1 MDELNVNQMQTE
13 RKPTV
18 NVPLLAKW
26 TNILFWLIIVS
37 TVANFLTSEN
47 ATNAVPVLAFTGQIL
62 NIVSTAAYG
71 VVLMKIASESM
82 HYRNSAICCFITA
95 VISVA
100 VIPIS
105 DDTESFIAISV
116 VIVSVV
122 INMIGEYYEF
132 IGHTDVLRDV
142 DRALSD
148 KWFKLWKWYIGTF
161 LGMIGGTVLAVIIP
175 LIGMIVVLASTIGTF
190 VVSIVKIVYIYKMSK
205 VFRNFSTQ

>member
-1 MDELNVNQMQTE
+1 
-13 RKPTV
+13 
-18 NVPLLAKW
+18 
-26 TNILFWLIIVS
+26 
-37 TVANFLTSEN
+37 
-47 ATNAVPVLAFTGQIL
+47 
-62 NIVSTAAYG
+62 
-71 VVLMKIASESM
+71 M

-105 DDTESFIAISV
+105 DDTESFIAIPV

-161 LGMIGGTVLAVIIP
+161 LGMIAGTVLAVIIP
-175 LIGMIVVLASTIGTF
+175 LIGMIVVLASTIGTL
-190 VVSIVKIVYIYKMSK
+190 VVSIVKIVYVYKMSK
-205 VFRNFSTQ
+205 AFQNYPAQ

>member
-37 TVANFLTSEN
+37 TVAKFLTSEN
-47 ATNAVPVLAFTGQIL
+47 VTNAVPVLAFTGQIL
-62 NIVSTAAYG
+62 NIAATAAYG

-82 HYRNSAICCFITA
+82 HYRNSAICCFITV

-122 INMIGEYYEF
+122 INMIGVYYEF
-132 IGHTDVLRDV
+132 MGHADVLRDV
-142 DRALSD
+142 DRTLSD
-148 KWFKLWKWYIGTF
+148 KWFKLWKWYVGTF
-161 LGMIGGTVLAVIIP
+161 FGMIGGTVLAVIIP
-175 LIGMIVVLASTIGTF
+175 LIGMIIVLASTIGTF

-205 VFRNFSTQ
+205 VFGKYSAQ

>member
-62 NIVSTAAYG
+62 NIASTAAYG

-122 INMIGEYYEF
+122 INMIGVYYEF
-132 IGHTDVLRDV
+132 MGHADVLRDV
-142 DRALSD
+142 DRTLSD
-148 KWFKLWKWYIGTF
+148 KWFKLWKWYVGTF
-161 LGMIGGTVLAVIIP
+161 FGMIGGTVLAVIIP
-175 LIGMIVVLASTIGTF
+175 LIGMIIVLASTIGTF

-205 VFRNFSTQ
+205 VFGKYSAQ

>member
-62 NIVSTAAYG
+62 NIAATAAYG

-122 INMIGEYYEF
+122 INMIGVYYEF
-132 IGHTDVLRDV
+132 MGHADVLRDV
-142 DRALSD
+142 DRTLSD
-148 KWFKLWKWYIGTF
+148 KWFKLWKWYVGTF
-161 LGMIGGTVLAVIIP
+161 FGMIGGTVLAVIIP
-175 LIGMIVVLASTIGTF
+175 LIGMIIVLASTIGTF

-205 VFRNFSTQ
+205 VFGKYSAQ

>member
-26 TNILFWLIIVS
+26 MNILFWLIIAS
-37 TVANFLTSEN
+37 TVAKFLTSEN
-47 ATNAVPVLAFTGQIL
+47 VTNAVPVLAFAGQIL
-62 NIVSTAAYG
+62 NIAATAAYG
-71 VVLMKIASESM
+71 VILMKIASESM

-122 INMIGEYYEF
+122 INMIGVYYEF
-132 IGHTDVLRDV
+132 MGHADVLRDV
-142 DRALSD
+142 DRTLSD
-148 KWFKLWKWYIGTF
+148 KWFKLWKWYVGTF
-161 LGMIGGTVLAVIIP
+161 FGMIGGTVLAVIIP
-175 LIGMIVVLASTIGTF
+175 LIGMIIVLASTIGTF

-205 VFRNFSTQ
+205 VFGKYSAQ

>member
-37 TVANFLTSEN
+37 TVAKFLTSEN
-47 ATNAVPVLAFTGQIL
+47 VTNAVPVLAFTGQIL
-62 NIVSTAAYG
+62 NIAATAAYG

-105 DDTESFIAISV
+105 ADTESFIAISV

-122 INMIGEYYEF
+122 INMIGVYYEF
-132 IGHTDVLRDV
+132 MGHVDVLRDV
-142 DRALSD
+142 DRTLSD
-148 KWFKLWKWYIGTF
+148 KWFKLWKWYVGTF
-161 LGMIGGTVLAVIIP
+161 FGMIGGTVLAVIIP
-175 LIGMIVVLASTIGTF
+175 LIGMIIVLASTIGTF

-205 VFRNFSTQ
+205 VFGKYSAQ

>member
-47 ATNAVPVLAFTGQIL
+47 VTNAVPVLAFTGQIL

-122 INMIGEYYEF
+122 INMIGVYYEF
-132 IGHTDVLRDV
+132 MGHADVLRDV
-142 DRALSD
+142 DRTLSD
-148 KWFKLWKWYIGTF
+148 KWFKLWKWYVGTF
-161 LGMIGGTVLAVIIP
+161 FGMIGGTVLAVIIP
-175 LIGMIVVLASTIGTF
+175 LIGMIIVLASTIGTF

-205 VFRNFSTQ
+205 VFGKYSAQ

>member
-13 RKPTV
+13 RKTTV

-62 NIVSTAAYG
+62 NIASTAAYG

-122 INMIGEYYEF
+122 INMIGVYYEF
-132 IGHTDVLRDV
+132 MGHADVLRDV
-142 DRALSD
+142 DRTLSD
-148 KWFKLWKWYIGTF
+148 KWFKLWKWYVGTF
-161 LGMIGGTVLAVIIP
+161 FGMIGGTVLAVIIP
-175 LIGMIVVLASTIGTF
+175 LIGMIIVLASTIGTF

-205 VFRNFSTQ
+205 VFGKYSAQ

>member
-37 TVANFLTSEN
+37 TVAKFLTSEN
-47 ATNAVPVLAFTGQIL
+47 VTNAVPVLAFTGQIL
-62 NIVSTAAYG
+62 NIAATAAYG

-122 INMIGEYYEF
+122 INMIGVYYEF
-132 IGHTDVLRDV
+132 MGHADVLQDV
-142 DRALSD
+142 DRTLSD
-148 KWFKLWKWYIGTF
+148 KWFKLWKWYVGTF
-161 LGMIGGTVLAVIIP
+161 FGMIGGTVLAVIIP
-175 LIGMIVVLASTIGTF
+175 MIGMIIVLASTIGTF

-205 VFRNFSTQ
+205 VFGKYSAQ

>member
-13 RKPTV
+13 RKPTI

-47 ATNAVPVLAFTGQIL
+47 VTNAVPVLAFTGQIL

-132 IGHTDVLRDV
+132 MGHADVLQDV
-142 DRALSD
+142 DRTLSD
-148 KWFKLWKWYIGTF
+148 KWFKLWKWYVGTF
-161 LGMIGGTVLAVIIP
+161 FGMIGGTVLAVIIP
-175 LIGMIVVLASTIGTF
+175 LIGMIIVLASTIGTF

-205 VFRNFSTQ
+205 LFGKYSAQ

>member
-37 TVANFLTSEN
+37 TVAKFLTSKN
-47 ATNAVPVLAFTGQIL
+47 VTNAVPVLAFTGQIL
-62 NIVSTAAYG
+62 NIAATAAYG

-122 INMIGEYYEF
+122 INMIGVYYEF
-132 IGHTDVLRDV
+132 MGHADVLRDV
-142 DRALSD
+142 DRTLSD
-148 KWFKLWKWYIGTF
+148 KWFKLWKWYVGTF
-161 LGMIGGTVLAVIIP
+161 FGMIGGTVLAVIIP
-175 LIGMIVVLASTIGTF
+175 LIGMIIVLASTIGTF

-205 VFRNFSTQ
+205 VFGKYSAQ

>member
-37 TVANFLTSEN
+37 IVAKFLTSEN
-47 ATNAVPVLAFTGQIL
+47 VTNAVPVLAFTGQIL
-62 NIVSTAAYG
+62 NIAATAAYG

-122 INMIGEYYEF
+122 INMIGVYYEF
-132 IGHTDVLRDV
+132 MGHADVLRDV
-142 DRALSD
+142 DRTLSD
-148 KWFKLWKWYIGTF
+148 KWFKLWKWYVGTF
-161 LGMIGGTVLAVIIP
+161 FGMIGGTVLAVIIP
-175 LIGMIVVLASTIGTF
+175 LIGMIIVLASTIGTF

-205 VFRNFSTQ
+205 VFGKYSAQ

>member
-13 RKPTV
+13 GKPTV

-37 TVANFLTSEN
+37 TVANMLTSEN
-47 ATNAVPVLAFTGQIL
+47 VTNAVPLLAFSGRIV
-62 NIVSTAAYG
+62 NIASTAAYG
-71 VVLMKIASESM
+71 VILLKIASESI
-82 HYRNSAICCFITA
+82 HYRKSAICCFFTA
-95 VISVA
+95 AISIA
-100 VIPIS
+100 VMPIS
-105 DDTESFIAISV
+105 DNMEFFIAIPV
-116 VIVSVV
+116 VIVSIV

-132 IGHTDVLRDV
+132 MGHTDVLRDV
-142 DRALSD
+142 DRTLSD
-148 KWFKLWKWYIGTF
+148 KWFKLWKWYVGTF

-175 LIGMIVVLASTIGTF
+175 LIGMIVVLASTIGTL

>member
-37 TVANFLTSEN
+37 IVAKFLTSEN
-47 ATNAVPVLAFTGQIL
+47 VTNAVPVLAFTGQIL
-62 NIVSTAAYG
+62 NIAATAAYG

-122 INMIGEYYEF
+122 INMIGVYYELM
-132 IGHTDVLRDV
+132 GHADVLRDV
-142 DRALSD
+142 DRTLSD
-148 KWFKLWKWYIGTF
+148 KWFKLWKWYVGTF
-161 LGMIGGTVLAVIIP
+161 FGMIGGTVLAVIIP
-175 LIGMIVVLASTIGTF
+175 LIGMIIVLASTIGTF

-205 VFRNFSTQ
+205 VFGKYSAQ

>member
-1 MDELNVNQMQTE
+1 
-13 RKPTV
+13 
-18 NVPLLAKW
+18 
-26 TNILFWLIIVS
+26 
-37 TVANFLTSEN
+37 
-47 ATNAVPVLAFTGQIL
+47 
-62 NIVSTAAYG
+62 
-71 VVLMKIASESM
+71 MKIASESM

-175 LIGMIVVLASTIGTF
+175 LIGMIVVLASTIGTL
-190 VVSIVKIVYIYKMSK
+190 VVSIVKIVYVYKMSK
-205 VFRNFSTQ
+205 AFQNYPAQ

>member
-37 TVANFLTSEN
+37 TVAKFLTSEN
-47 ATNAVPVLAFTGQIL
+47 VTNAVPVLAFTGQIL
-62 NIVSTAAYG
+62 NIAATAAYG

-122 INMIGEYYEF
+122 INMIGVYYEF
-132 IGHTDVLRDV
+132 MGHADVLRDV
-142 DRALSD
+142 DRTLSD
-148 KWFKLWKWYIGTF
+148 KWFKLWKWYVGTF
-161 LGMIGGTVLAVIIP
+161 FGMIGGTVLAVIIP
-175 LIGMIVVLASTIGTF
+175 LIGMIIVLASTIGTF

-205 VFRNFSTQ
+205 VFGKYSAQ

>member
-37 TVANFLTSEN
+37 TVAKFLTSEN
-47 ATNAVPVLAFTGQIL
+47 VTNAVPVLAFTGQIL
-62 NIVSTAAYG
+62 NIASTAAYG

-122 INMIGEYYEF
+122 INMIGLYYEF
-132 IGHTDVLRDV
+132 MGHADVLRDV
-142 DRALSD
+142 DRTLSD
-148 KWFKLWKWYIGTF
+148 KWFKLWKWYVGTF
-161 LGMIGGTVLAVIIP
+161 FGMIGGTVLAVIIP
-175 LIGMIVVLASTIGTF
+175 LIGMIIVLASTIGTF

-205 VFRNFSTQ
+205 VFGKYSAQ

>member
-37 TVANFLTSEN
+37 TVANMLTSEN
-47 ATNAVPVLAFTGQIL
+47 VTNAVPLLAFAGQIL
-62 NIVSTAAYG
+62 NIAATAAYG

-132 IGHTDVLRDV
+132 MGHTDVLRDV
-142 DRALSD
+142 DRTLSD
-148 KWFKLWKWYIGTF
+148 KWFKLWKWYVG
-161 LGMIGGTVLAVIIP
+161 
-175 LIGMIVVLASTIGTF
+175 
-190 VVSIVKIVYIYKMSK
+190 YI
-205 VFRNFSTQ
+205 FRNDRRNSTCRDNTADRNDYSSGLYYRNAGRKHSEDCVYL

>member
-13 RKPTV
+13 RKTTV

-62 NIVSTAAYG
+62 NIAATAAYG

-122 INMIGEYYEF
+122 INMIGVYYEF
-132 IGHTDVLRDV
+132 MGHADVLRDV
-142 DRALSD
+142 DRTLSD
-148 KWFKLWKWYIGTF
+148 KWFKLWKWYVGTF
-161 LGMIGGTVLAVIIP
+161 FGMIGGTVLAVIIP
-175 LIGMIVVLASTIGTF
+175 LIGMIIVLASTIGTF

-205 VFRNFSTQ
+205 VFGKYSAQ

>member
-1 MDELNVNQMQTE
+1 M
-13 RKPTV
+13 
-18 NVPLLAKW
+18 
-26 TNILFWLIIVS
+26 
-37 TVANFLTSEN
+37 
-47 ATNAVPVLAFTGQIL
+47 TNAVPVLAFTGQIL
-62 NIVSTAAYG
+62 NIAATAAYG

-122 INMIGEYYEF
+122 INMIGVYYEF
-132 IGHTDVLRDV
+132 MGHADVLRDV
-142 DRALSD
+142 DRTLSD
-148 KWFKLWKWYIGTF
+148 KWFKLWKWYVGTF
-161 LGMIGGTVLAVIIP
+161 FGMIGGTVLAVIIP
-175 LIGMIVVLASTIGTF
+175 LIGMIIVLASTIGTF

-205 VFRNFSTQ
+205 VFGKYSAQ

>member
-37 TVANFLTSEN
+37 TVAKFLTSEN
-47 ATNAVPVLAFTGQIL
+47 VTNAVPVLAFTGQIL
-62 NIVSTAAYG
+62 NIAATAAYG

-132 IGHTDVLRDV
+132 MGHADVLQDV
-142 DRALSD
+142 DRTLSD
-148 KWFKLWKWYIGTF
+148 KWFKLWKWYVGTF
-161 LGMIGGTVLAVIIP
+161 FGMIGGTVLAVIIP
-175 LIGMIVVLASTIGTF
+175 LIGMIIVLASTIGTF

-205 VFRNFSTQ
+205 LFGKYSAQ

>member
-37 TVANFLTSEN
+37 TVAKFLTSEN
-47 ATNAVPVLAFTGQIL
+47 MTNAVPVLAFTGQIL
-62 NIVSTAAYG
+62 NIAATAAYG

-122 INMIGEYYEF
+122 INMIGVYYEF
-132 IGHTDVLRDV
+132 MGHADVLQDV
-142 DRALSD
+142 DRTLSD
-148 KWFKLWKWYIGTF
+148 KWFKLWKWYVGTF
-161 LGMIGGTVLAVIIP
+161 FGMIGGTVLAVIIP
-175 LIGMIVVLASTIGTF
+175 MIGMIIVLASTIGTF

-205 VFRNFSTQ
+205 VFGKYSAQ

>member
-37 TVANFLTSEN
+37 TVAKFLTSEN
-47 ATNAVPVLAFTGQIL
+47 VTNAVPVLAFTGQIL
-62 NIVSTAAYG
+62 NIAATAAYG

-122 INMIGEYYEF
+122 INMIGLYYEF
-132 IGHTDVLRDV
+132 MGHADVLRDV
-142 DRALSD
+142 DRTLSD
-148 KWFKLWKWYIGTF
+148 KWFKLWKWYVGTF
-161 LGMIGGTVLAVIIP
+161 FGMIGGTVLAVIIP
-175 LIGMIVVLASTIGTF
+175 LIGMIIVLASTIGTF

-205 VFRNFSTQ
+205 VFGKYSAQ

>member
-62 NIVSTAAYG
+62 NIASTAAYG
-71 VVLMKIASESM
+71 VVLMKIALESM

-175 LIGMIVVLASTIGTF
+175 LIGMIVVLASTIGTL
-190 VVSIVKIVYIYKMSK
+190 VVSIVKIVYVYKMSK
-205 VFRNFSTQ
+205 AFQNYPAQ

>member
-18 NVPLLAKW
+18 NIPLLAKW

-37 TVANFLTSEN
+37 TVANMLTSEN
-47 ATNAVPVLAFTGQIL
+47 VTNAVPLLAFAGQIL
-62 NIVSTAAYG
+62 NIAATAAYG
-71 VVLMKIASESM
+71 VILVKIASESM

-100 VIPIS
+100 VMPIS
-105 DDTESFIAISV
+105 DDTEFFIAIPV
-116 VIVSVV
+116 VIVSIV

-132 IGHTDVLRDV
+132 MGHTDVLRDV
-142 DRALSD
+142 DRTLSD
-148 KWFKLWKWYIGTF
+148 KWFKLWKWYVGTF
-161 LGMIGGTVLAVIIP
+161 LGMIGGTVLAVMIP
-175 LIGMIVVLASTIGTF
+175 LLGLIIVLASTIGTL

-205 VFRNFSTQ
+205 VFRNFSAQ

>member
-37 TVANFLTSEN
+37 TVAKFLTSEN
-47 ATNAVPVLAFTGQIL
+47 MTNAVPVLAFTGQIL
-62 NIVSTAAYG
+62 NIAATAAYG

-122 INMIGEYYEF
+122 INMIGVYYEF
-132 IGHTDVLRDV
+132 MGHADVLRDV
-142 DRALSD
+142 DRTLSD
-148 KWFKLWKWYIGTF
+148 KWFKLWKWYVGTF
-161 LGMIGGTVLAVIIP
+161 FGMIGGTVLAVIIP
-175 LIGMIVVLASTIGTF
+175 LIGMIIVLASTIGTF

-205 VFRNFSTQ
+205 VFGKYSAQ

>member
-13 RKPTV
+13 RKTTV

-37 TVANFLTSEN
+37 TVAKFLTSEN
-47 ATNAVPVLAFTGQIL
+47 MTNAVPVLAFTGQIL
-62 NIVSTAAYG
+62 NIAATAAYG

-122 INMIGEYYEF
+122 INMIGVYYEF
-132 IGHTDVLRDV
+132 MGHADVLRDV
-142 DRALSD
+142 DRTLSD
-148 KWFKLWKWYIGTF
+148 KWFKLWKWYVGTF
-161 LGMIGGTVLAVIIP
+161 FGMIGGTVLAVIIP
-175 LIGMIVVLASTIGTF
+175 LIGMIIVLASTIGTF

-205 VFRNFSTQ
+205 VFGKYSAQ

>member
-47 ATNAVPVLAFTGQIL
+47 VTNAVPVLAFTGQIL

-122 INMIGEYYEF
+122 INMIGVYYEF
-132 IGHTDVLRDV
+132 MGHVDVLRDV
-142 DRALSD
+142 DRTLSD
-148 KWFKLWKWYIGTF
+148 KWFKLWKWYVGTF
-161 LGMIGGTVLAVIIP
+161 FGMIGGTVLAVIIP
-175 LIGMIVVLASTIGTF
+175 LIGMIIVLASTIGTF

-205 VFRNFSTQ
+205 VFGKYSAQ

>member
-37 TVANFLTSEN
+37 TIAKFLTSEN
-47 ATNAVPVLAFTGQIL
+47 VTNAVPVLAFTGQIL

-122 INMIGEYYEF
+122 INMIGVYYEF
-132 IGHTDVLRDV
+132 MGHADVLRDV
-142 DRALSD
+142 DRTLSD
-148 KWFKLWKWYIGTF
+148 KWFKLWKWYVGTF
-161 LGMIGGTVLAVIIP
+161 FGMIGGTVLAVIIP
-175 LIGMIVVLASTIGTF
+175 LIGMIIVLASTIGTF

-205 VFRNFSTQ
+205 VFGKYSAQ

>member
-37 TVANFLTSEN
+37 TVAKFLTSEN
-47 ATNAVPVLAFTGQIL
+47 VTNAVPVLAFTGQIL

-122 INMIGEYYEF
+122 INMIGVYYEF
-132 IGHTDVLRDV
+132 MGHADVLRDV
-142 DRALSD
+142 DRTLSD
-148 KWFKLWKWYIGTF
+148 KWFKLWKWYVGTF
-161 LGMIGGTVLAVIIP
+161 FGMIGGTVLAVIIP
-175 LIGMIVVLASTIGTF
+175 LIGMIIVLASTIGTF

-205 VFRNFSTQ
+205 VFGKYSAQ